1 MDSYNNIDLKELLAS
16 AALEDGELAEKLDKE
31 GADKLTF
38 QKIEW
43 KADEEVGGFEREL
56 VGIYV
61 QKKPFISCTA
71 RHQESDHFLNLGRVN
86 EIERSGQALQD
97 VLVRSI

>member
-1 MDSYNNIDLKELLAS
+1 MDNDTNIDLKKLLAS
-16 AALEDGELAEKLDKE
+16 AALEDEELAERLSHE

-38 QKIEW
+38 QKIKW

-61 QKKPFISCTA
+61 
-71 RHQESDHFLNLGRVN
+71 
-86 EIERSGQALQD
+86 
-97 VLVRSI
+97 

>member
-1 MDSYNNIDLKELLAS
+1 MDSHTNIDLKKLLAS
-16 AALEDGELAEKLDKE
+16 AALEDEELAEKLDRK
-31 GADKLTF
+31 GADKFTF

-43 KADEEVGGFEREL
+43 KADEEAGGFERKL

-61 QKKPFISCTA
+61 EKKPFISCTA
-71 RHQESDHFLNLGRVN
+71 RHHESDHFLISRREN
-86 EIERSGQALQD
+86 EIKRSGQALQN

>member
-1 MDSYNNIDLKELLAS
+1 MNYNLAIIIQLHNNFGGFIDSYNNIDLKELLAS
-16 AALEDGELAEKLDKE
+16 AALEDEELAEKLSHE

-61 QKKPFISCTA
+61 
-71 RHQESDHFLNLGRVN
+71 
-86 EIERSGQALQD
+86 
-97 VLVRSI
+97 

>member
-1 MDSYNNIDLKELLAS
+1 MFQLHNNYGGFMDSYTNIDLKELLTS
-16 AALEDGELAEKLDKE
+16 AALEDAELAVKLDKE

-43 KADEEVGGFEREL
+43 IADEEAGGFDREL

-61 QKKPFISCTA
+61 
-71 RHQESDHFLNLGRVN
+71 
-86 EIERSGQALQD
+86 
-97 VLVRSI
+97 

>member
-1 MDSYNNIDLKELLAS
+1 MDSYANIDLKELLAS
-16 AALEDGELAEKLDKE
+16 AALEDEELAEKLSHE
-31 GADKLTF
+31 GADKLAF

-61 QKKPFISCTA
+61 
-71 RHQESDHFLNLGRVN
+71 
-86 EIERSGQALQD
+86 
-97 VLVRSI
+97 

>member
-1 MDSYNNIDLKELLAS
+1 MDNHANIDLKKLLAS
-16 AALEDGELAEKLDKE
+16 AALEDEEIAEKLDKE
-31 GADKLTF
+31 GADKLAF

-61 QKKPFISCTA
+61 
-71 RHQESDHFLNLGRVN
+71 
-86 EIERSGQALQD
+86 
-97 VLVRSI
+97 

>member
-1 MDSYNNIDLKELLAS
+1 MANLNETTCPLLGISSLPDLKELLAS
-16 AALEDGELAEKLDKE
+16 AALEDEELAEKLDKE

-43 KADEEVGGFEREL
+43 KADEEAGGFEREL

-61 QKKPFISCTA
+61 
-71 RHQESDHFLNLGRVN
+71 
-86 EIERSGQALQD
+86 
-97 VLVRSI
+97 

>member
-1 MDSYNNIDLKELLAS
+1 MFQLHNNDGGLMDNDTDIDLKNRLAS
-16 AALEDGELAEKLDKE
+16 ASLEDEKLAEELRNEGVDKF
-31 GADKLTF
+31 AF

-61 QKKPFISCTA
+61 
-71 RHQESDHFLNLGRVN
+71 
-86 EIERSGQALQD
+86 
-97 VLVRSI
+97 

>member
-1 MDSYNNIDLKELLAS
+1 MFQLHNDYGGFMDSYANIDLKELLAS
-16 AALEDGELAEKLDKE
+16 AALEDEELAVKLDTE

-43 KADEEVGGFEREL
+43 KADEEVGSFEREL

-61 QKKPFISCTA
+61 
-71 RHQESDHFLNLGRVN
+71 
-86 EIERSGQALQD
+86 
-97 VLVRSI
+97 

>member
-1 MDSYNNIDLKELLAS
+1 MDSYNNFDLKELLAS
-16 AALEDGELAEKLDKE
+16 AAMEDEELAEKLSRE
-31 GADKLTF
+31 RADKLTF

-61 QKKPFISCTA
+61 
-71 RHQESDHFLNLGRVN
+71 
-86 EIERSGQALQD
+86 
-97 VLVRSI
+97 

>member
-1 MDSYNNIDLKELLAS
+1 MLQLHNNSGGLMDNDTNIDLRKLLAS
-16 AALEDGELAEKLDKE
+16 AALEDEKLAEELRNEGVDKF
-31 GADKLTF
+31 AF

-61 QKKPFISCTA
+61 
-71 RHQESDHFLNLGRVN
+71 
-86 EIERSGQALQD
+86 
-97 VLVRSI
+97 